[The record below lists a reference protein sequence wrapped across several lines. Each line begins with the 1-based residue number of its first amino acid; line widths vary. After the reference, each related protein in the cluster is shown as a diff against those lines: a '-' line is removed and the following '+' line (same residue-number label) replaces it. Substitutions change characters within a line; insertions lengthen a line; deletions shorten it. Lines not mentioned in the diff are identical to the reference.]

1 MLGRV
6 LFSFITLNIL
16 CHSLL
21 ACRVSAENLADIL
34 RGVLGADSF
43 PEDRPCDN
51 EPWESGVP
59 ELHLGVPLYVICCF
73 SIVAFNILSVS
84 LIFVSLITMCLY
96 PARLLLRFD
105 GEIKSFPDKQKLRK
119 SSTTKLALQQML
131 CQEAYHICFLL
142 GVLWFKMQVIN
153 PF

>member
-1 MLGRV
+1 MG
-6 LFSFITLNIL
+6 I
-16 CHSLL
+16 
-21 ACRVSAENLADIL
+21 
-34 RGVLGADSF
+34 
-43 PEDRPCDN
+43 
-51 EPWESGVP
+51 
-59 ELHLGVPLYVICCF
+59 PLYVICHF
-73 SIVAFNILSVS
+73 SLVAFAILPLY
-84 LIFVSLITMCLY
+84 LIFVSLMTLCLY